1 MRNNYL
7 LLADILKA
15 KRTLFGDS
23 LRSVAGEVGI
33 SHTELARIE
42 NGNRENFS
50 LLTLVNLCDV
60 LNIDVVKLLMITGY
74 IPFNEEMFD
83 QELLN
88 TFNDF
93 IRILEPDDDYEEE
106 FDEDF
111 EEEYD
116 KDEELEEEC
125 ICSDCLKKLY
135 SPESHVVVHII
146 KD

>member
-74 IPFNEEMFD
+74 VPFNEEMFD

-93 IRILEPDDDYEEE
+93 IRVLEPDEDYEE
-106 FDEDF
+106 DEVEDDCD
-111 EEEYD
+111 EEYD
-116 KDEELEEEC
+116 DEFEEGCDCYEC
-125 ICSDCLKKLY
+125 REETNAPAFHIVV
-135 SPESHVVVHII
+135 HVVNE
-146 KD
+146 